1 MKNGHRLPSKAER
14 QRERERAGFS
24 RCGFHQDRLVATTR
38 FDIKYT
44 IHQRDREPRVE
55 SKHNETERERWEG
68 EREEEREGKKE
79 LRATLVTDDALKART
94 IDKIYRQKK
103 EGKRLEE
110 ETICCA
116 LCVPHALLTRRHRPS
131 CNSVG
136 LDSVYFI

>member
-68 EREEEREGKKE
+68 EREKEREGKKE

-103 EGKRLEE
+103 EGKR
-110 ETICCA
+110 
-116 LCVPHALLTRRHRPS
+116 
-131 CNSVG
+131 
-136 LDSVYFI
+136 